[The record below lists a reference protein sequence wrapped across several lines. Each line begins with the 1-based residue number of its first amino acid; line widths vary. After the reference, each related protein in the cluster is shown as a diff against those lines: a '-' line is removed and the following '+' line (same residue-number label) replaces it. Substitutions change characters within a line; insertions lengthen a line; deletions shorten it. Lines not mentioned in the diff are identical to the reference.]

1 MKNSIEKIAVL
12 GAGTMGAQIAGHFS
26 NAGIP
31 SLLFDINPELAQ
43 KGVDGLTKLKPAPL
57 YKPKNAELVTP
68 CSYDNDLEKLKDVDL
83 VIEAVA
89 ENIEIKHSVYN
100 NVVPHLKES
109 AIMTSNTSGIPL
121 ADLIK
126 VLPENLQSKFMITH
140 FFNPP
145 RYMRL
150 LELVKGP
157 KTDEETYQ
165 MLASIGKDVLGKG
178 IVHAKDTP
186 NFIGNR
192 IGVHGGNNAIK
203 LAIKMDLTVEEVDK
217 LTGTIVGRPKSG
229 VFRTT
234 DIVGLDVHANVSAT
248 SYDNLPD
255 DEARDVLKA
264 PEILHTLID
273 DGRLGQKTKAGF
285 YKKTEDGILS
295 VDLKT
300 GKYTPQKK
308 VRFDGYRLAKSYQ
321 SVTDRLKALTFS
333 DDKAGKFFWEVTA
346 DSLIY
351 SANCIPE
358 ISDDIINIDKAMKW
372 GYGWELGPFEAWDAI
387 GVKESILRMER
398 ENKKVPDWVK
408 KMVESGRETFY
419 ENKKGNRTYYDPLSS
434 SEKTLELED
443 KVINLNLSKNG
454 GNIVKRDWSASL
466 IDLGDDVLNVEFH
479 SALQPTLNPI
489 DNSMGEIISDG
500 MDLLDSGSYKGM
512 IIGHQGVNFCAGA
525 NLANMIQTIESGGW
539 DQMNSAIKQIQDLLQ
554 RIRFSKAPVVAAPHH
569 LALGGGFEL
578 VAPTAHRVAL
588 GELYIGAVEVGVGL
602 IPGAGGNLRM
612 ILNLM
617 ENSGAGRMNSFQ
629 VAQKAFET
637 IGFAKVATSADEA
650 KFLGYL
656 LKTDTI
662 ILNNDQRIWAAKQK
676 VLELINDNYQPPEYR
691 NDLKLPGAGGRTAM
705 AMALK
710 GFKAQGKISAH
721 DELIAK
727 KLAFV
732 LTGGEKAGL
741 TKSVEEQYL
750 LDIER
755 EAFVSLAGE
764 ALTQDRIRYMLKVGK
779 PLRN

>member
-1 MKNSIEKIAVL
+1 
-12 GAGTMGAQIAGHFS
+12 
-26 NAGIP
+26 
-31 SLLFDINPELAQ
+31 
-43 KGVDGLTKLKPAPL
+43 
-57 YKPKNAELVTP
+57 
-68 CSYDNDLEKLKDVDL
+68 
-83 VIEAVA
+83 
-89 ENIEIKHSVYN
+89 
-100 NVVPHLKES
+100 
-109 AIMTSNTSGIPL
+109 
-121 ADLIK
+121 
-126 VLPENLQSKFMITH
+126 
-140 FFNPP
+140 
-145 RYMRL
+145 
-150 LELVKGP
+150 
-157 KTDEETYQ
+157 
-165 MLASIGKDVLGKG
+165 
-178 IVHAKDTP
+178 
-186 NFIGNR
+186 
-192 IGVHGGNNAIK
+192 
-203 LAIKMDLTVEEVDK
+203 
-217 LTGTIVGRPKSG
+217 
-229 VFRTT
+229 
-234 DIVGLDVHANVSAT
+234 
-248 SYDNLPD
+248 
-255 DEARDVLKA
+255 
-264 PEILHTLID
+264 
-273 DGRLGQKTKAGF
+273 
-285 YKKTEDGILS
+285 
-295 VDLKT
+295 
-300 GKYTPQKK
+300 
-308 VRFDGYRLAKSYQ
+308 
-321 SVTDRLKALTFS
+321 
-333 DDKAGKFFWEVTA
+333 
-346 DSLIY
+346 
-351 SANCIPE
+351 
-358 ISDDIINIDKAMKW
+358 
-372 GYGWELGPFEAWDAI
+372 
-387 GVKESILRMER
+387 
-398 ENKKVPDWVK
+398 VPDWVK

-512 IIGHQGVNFCAGA
+512 VIGHQGVNFCAGA